1 LTFGKSMVVAELI
14 QPIQPIEDITAPIRE
29 MSVIQNSLKRLE
41 SYDALEK
48 NYLAK
53 SLSASADCDKTHILA
68 IVDRAREFTEKRQFY
83 YLNNAVDYAIKEIE
97 RFHNNHSKE
106 GFFLPNDVYTT
117 LRKFLKIHRESL
129 IKLNDGLKALKSID
143 KYNAHSSKAELKR
156 WAENLESLGDV
167 FEDNILFFDI
177 ETLEHKIQPLLS
189 FAIQQSRQKNSNL
202 DSTDTGKKDSYRIRI
217 RNAAGFISRLI
228 DAAID
233 DSDAEEEEIFK
244 TISEANHPVF
254 FEN

>member
-1 LTFGKSMVVAELI
+1 MAVAELI
-14 QPIQPIEDITAPIRE
+14 RKIDDITAPSRE
-29 MSVIQNSLKRLE
+29 MSVIENSLELLE

-48 NYLAK
+48 NYLEK

-68 IVDRAREFTEKRQFY
+68 IVDRAKEFTEKRHFY
-83 YLNNAVDYAIKEIE
+83 YLHNAVDYAIEEIE
-97 RFHNNHSKE
+97 NFHHNHSKE
-106 GFFLPNDVYTT
+106 EFFLPKDVYTT
-117 LRKFLKIHRESL
+117 LKKFLKIHQESL
-129 IKLNDGLKALKSID
+129 IRLIDELNALKTID
-143 KYNAHSSKAELKR
+143 KYNVHSSKAELKR
-156 WAENLESLGDV
+156 WAENLESLGDD

-177 ETLEHKIQPLLS
+177 DTLEHKIQPLLS

-202 DSTDTGKKDSYRIRI
+202 NNTDVGKKDSYRIRI

-233 DSDAEEEEIFK
+233 DSDAEEEEILK

-254 FEN
+254 FED

>member
-1 LTFGKSMVVAELI
+1 MAVAELNQEI
-14 QPIQPIEDITAPIRE
+14 TDITAPSRE
-29 MSVIQNSLKRLE
+29 ISVIKNSLALLE
-41 SYDALEK
+41 RYDALEK
-48 NYLAK
+48 NYLEK

-68 IVDRAREFTEKRQFY
+68 IVDRASEFTEKRHFY
-83 YLNNAVDYAIKEIE
+83 YLHNAVGYAIEEIKK
-97 RFHNNHSKE
+97 FHDNHSKE

-117 LRKFLKIHRESL
+117 LKKFLKIHRGSL
-129 IKLNDGLKALKSID
+129 IKLDNELNALKSIK

-177 ETLEHKIQPLLS
+177 DTLEHKIQPLLRL
-189 FAIQQSRQKNSNL
+189 AIQQSRQKNSNL
-202 DSTDTGKKDSYRIRI
+202 ANTDTGTKDSYRIRI

-233 DSDAEEEEIFK
+233 DSDAEEEEILK
-244 TISEANHPVF
+244 TISEANYPAF